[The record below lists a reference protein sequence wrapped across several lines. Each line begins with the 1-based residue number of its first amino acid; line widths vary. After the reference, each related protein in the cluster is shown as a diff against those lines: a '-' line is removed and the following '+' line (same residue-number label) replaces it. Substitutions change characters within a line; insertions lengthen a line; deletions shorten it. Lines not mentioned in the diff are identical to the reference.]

1 MIVDVNY
8 EIYLE
13 GPGHFFYLDEGLI
26 YKAKL
31 QIYSLKRLEWSFFLS
46 IFCFSFF
53 ASWITRTDGR
63 KKL

>member
-13 GPGHFFYLDEGLI
+13 GAGHFFYLDEGLI

-31 QIYSLKRLEWSFFLS
+31 QIYSLKRLEWSFFLKYLFLF
-46 IFCFSFF
+46 IFCFVDYSER
-53 ASWITRTDGR
+53 W
-63 KKL
+63 

>member
-13 GPGHFFYLDEGLI
+13 GAGHFFYLDEGLI

-31 QIYSLKRLEWSFFLS
+31 QIYSLKRLEWSFFEVS
-46 IFCFSFF
+46 FSFLF
-53 ASWITRTDGR
+53 LLLWITRKDGR

>member
-13 GPGHFFYLDEGLI
+13 GAGHFFYLDEGLI

-31 QIYSLKRLEWSFFLS
+31 QIYSLKRLEWIFF
-46 IFCFSFF
+46 FSFF